1 VGTTNGDIVTRSTRE
16 VLESHLAHR
25 EEGDLEADLAE
36 NYDPDVVL
44 LSWGEGAGRGLDA
57 VRHRAELLS
66 SYLGHGAFRYEE
78 LMVEGEFGMLRWSGR
93 LPQVRVRNGVDSF
106 VVREGR
112 IVAQTIYYAVQNG
125 KSLRYGG

>member
-1 VGTTNGDIVTRSTRE
+1 MVTRSTRE

-57 VRHRAELLS
+57 VRHRAGLLS
-66 SYLGHGAFRYEE
+66 SYLGPGAFRYEA
-78 LMVEGEFGMLRWSGR
+78 LMVEGDFGMLRWSGR
-93 LPQVRVRNGVDSF
+93 SPQVRVRNGVDSF
-106 VVREGR
+106 VVRDGR
-112 IVAQTIYYAVQNG
+112 IVAQTIYYAVQDG
-125 KSLRYGG
+125 RSQSHGG